1 MDPLE
6 KNCAILFDEMA
17 IDSRIVYDNSCDIV
31 RGPHK
36 QAQVVMVRSITSKW
50 KQPIMLSFDT
60 PVTPTIL
67 FDLVRALERLGYP
80 VRAVVSDM
88 GPKNMGLWKTLNIA
102 ADKETGIQN
111 PCHPERHIW
120 FFADVPHVLKNIRNH
135 VLDDGLYLPKE
146 PGSTEKVIVLD
157 KLILQELIKV
167 ASGSEFKMCFKLTD
181 KHITAKHADRQNVRL
196 AAQLLSNSTAAAIR
210 ELFEDEEAAAEV
222 CATIDAGF
230 DVLNSRCLV
239 ADKPLR
245 CAFGADEHWE
255 DQKLAL
261 QRLAHL
267 MLAARFGDNDN
278 LLPCQKGMVV
288 SIQSALSLFE
298 EMLSVA
304 GFRFL
309 FLARLNQDDL
319 ESFFSCVRTRFGS
332 NVNPSP
338 VELIQRVRLLLIGA
352 DPAAARGTAVQPE
365 SCAPSAFLQAR
376 RHPAEDA
383 ESVSA
388 SLVVRVCE
396 TAEGAAEEEEPETEL
411 EPVHLV
417 QAPEPPPQAI
427 VEELEL
433 DPAGDP
439 TEVLESQAQRYG
451 MAYAAGFLAS
461 KCARLDPSLGARTAD
476 AIVEEVPDDARWIR
490 LLSRGGL
497 TVPTRQWLGVFQEME
512 ATFRAFHQGRGLRR
526 RNNEP
531 DNLSREAGVVHSLV
545 AILCER
551 WPQLDSRVVTAY
563 AQLRTRFR
571 LRYVAQLR
579 RRDHAEALEEAAA
592 RRSAAGGAR

>member
-1 MDPLE
+1 MLRWPLPSARTLRRWAESFRVSPGEFSSLLSFLDAASSNMDPLE

-332 NVNPSP
+332 NVNPCSAG
-338 VELIQRVRLLLIGA
+338 ELRSVGV
-352 DPAAARGTAVQPE
+352 PPGK
-365 SCAPSAFLQAR
+365 

-476 AIVEEVPDDARWIR
+476 AIVEKFRTT
-490 LLSRGGL
+490 RGGS
-497 TVPTRQWLGVFQEME
+497 G
-512 ATFRAFHQGRGLRR
+512 
-526 RNNEP
+526 
-531 DNLSREAGVVHSLV
+531 
-545 AILCER
+545 C
-551 WPQLDSRVVTAY
+551 
-563 AQLRTRFR
+563 
-571 LRYVAQLR
+571 
-579 RRDHAEALEEAAA
+579 
-592 RRSAAGGAR
+592 